1 MITEEEK
8 KRKEKK
14 GIDDSNPFLWAF
26 QFSLP

>member
-1 MITEEEK
+1 MITEREK
-8 KRKEKK
+8 KRK